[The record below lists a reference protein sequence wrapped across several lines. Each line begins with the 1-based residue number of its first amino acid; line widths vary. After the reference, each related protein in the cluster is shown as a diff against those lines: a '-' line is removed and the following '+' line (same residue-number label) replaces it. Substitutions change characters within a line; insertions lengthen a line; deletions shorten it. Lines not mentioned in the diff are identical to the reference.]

1 MIQYFLNPWL
11 LAGLVGI
18 GLPLAAHLISRRRF
32 DVVDWGAMQFL
43 NPSRKTRRR
52 MQLEELLLL
61 LLRMGVIGLLALAA
75 SRPWIPGGW
84 LHGYRSAGS
93 RTVVLVI
100 DGSNS
105 MSRSDGVSSVH
116 QQAVRRATEF
126 LQTLQGGDTVAVVD
140 ARDQPLAIVESPPAT
155 PWRCLCDAARAG
167 TSHGNSGTQQCP
179 VPRNCRVYRSAGGA
193 LENRGYGCL
202 AAI

>member
-1 MIQYFLNPWL
+1 MFQFFLNPWL
-11 LAGLVGI
+11 LLGLAGI

-52 MQLEELLLL
+52 LKLEELLLL
-61 LLRMGVIGLLALAA
+61 LLRMAVVGLLVLAA

-84 LHGYRSAGS
+84 LYGYRSAGS

-126 LQTLQGGDTVAVVD
+126 LQT
-140 ARDQPLAIVESPPAT
+140 
-155 PWRCLCDAARAG
+155 
-167 TSHGNSGTQQCP
+167 
-179 VPRNCRVYRSAGGA
+179 
-193 LENRGYGCL
+193 
-202 AAI
+202 